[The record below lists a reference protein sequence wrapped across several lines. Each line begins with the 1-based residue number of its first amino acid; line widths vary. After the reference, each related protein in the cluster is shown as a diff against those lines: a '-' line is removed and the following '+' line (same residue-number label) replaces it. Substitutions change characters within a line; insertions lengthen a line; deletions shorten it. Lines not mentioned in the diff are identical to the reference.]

1 MAKDKKTI
9 KYEADISG
17 FKSNIQEAE
26 SKIKTLNNQLKLNQA
41 QLKGN
46 SNSIEL
52 LGQRVEQLKEKY
64 KEQTTVVENTRK
76 EYEKAVEVYGENST
90 EAENLKNKLIQAETK
105 QQSISNAIKETNNQ
119 LTLQSEKFITAG
131 AKMQSF
137 GDRATKIG
145 DGLNKIGS
153 KLSIISTGIATL
165 AGATIKASVNYESAW
180 TGVTKTVDGTE
191 EQMSQLREGIL
202 ELSTQLPTAAT
213 EIAGVAENAGQLGIQ
228 TDNVLSFSKAMIDL
242 GNSTNLTA
250 DEASSQLAKFAN
262 IMNMSQ
268 KDFEKLGSAIVDLGN
283 NYATTE
289 ADIVNMAMRLAGAG
303 HQVGMSEGQVLGL
316 ATALSSVGIE
326 AEMGG
331 SAISKAMVKMQ
342 NAVEQGGTKLDDVLK
357 KTGMSLRDLELLS
370 TNNSKDFKALADD
383 IGMTSTEL
391 QQLIVA
397 GTNLEDFAKVS
408 GMTAEQFKKAW
419 KEDASGALSA
429 FIKGLGDAE
438 NKGDS
443 AITML
448 SEMGLTEVRLRDSLL
463 RAANAGDLF
472 NNAIK
477 TGTKAWDENVA
488 LTNEASKRYETTE
501 SKLQM
506 LKNEIV
512 KNGIA
517 LGDELKP
524 ALIEVLEE
532 VKPMVSSITGMVKS
546 FNNLSSTTKKNVI
559 NFGTMVI
566 ALGPAVKIG
575 GKLISTVGN
584 MATGYGKLVKI
595 VGEWSNKIKI
605 ATTTEVLATTTKRA
619 QTVATT
625 ASTLATKTNTGALKL
640 QTVATTGA
648 TIATKLLK
656 VAMVALPIV
665 GVVAGIASLVSM
677 YSEMNDETTQTN
689 NKIKEQKEEMEQL
702 RAQQQKE
709 MEGNLAQ
716 IDNVQRLKNELATL
730 VDENGKVKDG
740 YQTRVDFILGEL
752 NGALGTEYKRTGEI
766 IEKYNELSGSIDNL
780 ILKKKA
786 NIILETQEERYKTAI
801 NEKVSATETLAQ
813 KQEELVNKQK
823 ELATAKEK
831 LVELD
836 GKEDDD
842 SRWETL
848 RLRTKIKRY
857 EEEEQAL
864 KETCNEQSKIIQQNI
879 NDITNYETNAALVAE
894 GTEESLKKVTDS
906 INYNQQEVSNNTAVA
921 LQTQITNSSTYL
933 KQLKDNYEKTG
944 NEITKKQM
952 EEEQK
957 RLEGLVENLKQ
968 QTSATGEMGIDVIS
982 AWKKMAE
989 TSYDEYSKAILNM
1002 EPDMQR
1008 RVQEVTGIIVNGTP
1022 YAGQVANEFGN
1033 TVVEKLD
1040 KDSEFKQKAINSLSS
1055 YLAGL
1060 TDEEKRELLKQAGV
1074 QDVDKVI
1081 EGLNAGEK
1089 LSEDKG
1095 VEILKGLGS
1104 GLQNPSWQ
1112 NSLFGIAGDLAA
1124 KLTKKLTIFATIDTS
1139 KVYSNAAKAGLLP
1152 GHKNGLD
1159 YVPYDNYVARLHKGE
1174 RVLTAEENR
1183 AYMNEN
1189 INNKLVTRSIVINFY
1204 PQSMSEIEMKRTLD
1218 YVDRRLGKIY

>member
-408 GMTAEQFKKAW
+408 GMTADQFKKAW

-438 NKGDS
+438 SKGES

-532 VKPMVSSITGMVKS
+532 VKPIIANVTSLVKS
-546 FNNLSSTTKKNVI
+546 FNKLDDATKKQII
-559 NFGTMVI
+559 NMGTVAI
-566 ALGPAVKIG
+566 AAGPVLKIG
-575 GKLISTVGN
+575 GKLITSVGN
-584 MATGYGKLVKI
+584 SAKLLGTLTKAIGVMKTGVNSGIGKVDSLAKTFVSLSNPMAAIITLTGTL
-595 VGEWSNKIKI
+595 
-605 ATTTEVLATTTKRA
+605 
-619 QTVATT
+619 
-625 ASTLATKTNTGALKL
+625 TLAM
-640 QTVATTGA
+640 
-648 TIATKLLK
+648 IAAKAAQMQEQNSLEGLREEVENQKESWNNLAETRR
-656 VAMVALPIV
+656 
-665 GVVAGIASLVSM
+665 ASLSSSM
-677 YSEMNDETTQTN
+677 TEISICQN
-689 NKIKEQKEEMEQL
+689 L
-702 RAQQQKE
+702 R
-709 MEGNLAQ
+709 
-716 IDNVQRLKNELATL
+716 NELSQIT
-730 VDENGKVKDG
+730 DENGKVKKG
-740 YQTRVDFILGEL
+740 YEQRAEVILTTL
-752 NGALGTEYKRTGEI
+752 NNALGTEYKLNGNI
-766 IEKYNELSGSIDNL
+766 INQYQDLKNNIDNVITAKKAEAVLNAYQAEYETATREQTKATEAL
-780 ILKKKA
+780 IGLKKQQTEVSKKLIAGTYEERIEAQQTLSVIGDKIKEQNDLIGMYGKTVQDYENLQRTSIEGSAEAITKA
-786 NIILETQEERYKTAI
+786 ISEIGVSYDSLKETAGKSTIEQINAQQEYVNAIKSALQEAKDQHNEYQQKILESQLTANEQQLTNLENSLSKQTNTIQELTPQQIEAWKQIAERSTMEYGHLLAQVPEETRREIQNATGVVALNTSLSAQFGTTAI
-801 NEKVSATETLAQ
+801 NASNLFRDNLDTSNIAKNKILDTSTVIQNDTSVNLASSSLAQ
-813 KQEELVNKQK
+813 SANRGFNEN
-823 ELATAKEK
+823 A
-831 LVELD
+831 D
-836 GKEDDD
+836 GLTLGNNLSSNIASGLSSSKSKTMISNAISTLSGWIS
-842 SRWETL
+842 SRLST
-848 RLRTKIKRY
+848 
-857 EEEEQAL
+857 
-864 KETCNEQSKIIQQNI
+864 SMNI
-879 NDITNYETNAALVAE
+879 NVA
-894 GTEESLKKVTDS
+894 SAS
-906 INYNQQEVSNNTAVA
+906 I
-921 LQTQITNSSTYL
+921 
-933 KQLKDNYEKTG
+933 
-944 NEITKKQM
+944 
-952 EEEQK
+952 
-957 RLEGLVENLKQ
+957 
-968 QTSATGEMGIDVIS
+968 
-982 AWKKMAE
+982 
-989 TSYDEYSKAILNM
+989 
-1002 EPDMQR
+1002 
-1008 RVQEVTGIIVNGTP
+1008 
-1022 YAGQVANEFGN
+1022 
-1033 TVVEKLD
+1033 
-1040 KDSEFKQKAINSLSS
+1040 
-1055 YLAGL
+1055 
-1060 TDEEKRELLKQAGV
+1060 
-1074 QDVDKVI
+1074 
-1081 EGLNAGEK
+1081 
-1089 LSEDKG
+1089 
-1095 VEILKGLGS
+1095 
-1104 GLQNPSWQ
+1104 
-1112 NSLFGIAGDLAA
+1112 
-1124 KLTKKLTIFATIDTS
+1124 
-1139 KVYSNAAKAGLLP
+1139 LP

-1174 RVLTAEENR
+1174 RVLTAEENKR
-1183 AYMNEN
+1183 YVNEN
-1189 INNKLVTRSIVINFY
+1189 INNKLVERSIIMNFY
-1204 PQSMSEIEMKRTLD
+1204 PQSMSETEMKRTFD